1 LFVWEAIPA
10 GAYFDSM
17 YLKAFE
23 DKGKPITIGK
33 SAAAQAQMSVIPAS
47 PQ

>member
-1 LFVWEAIPA
+1 VWEAIPA
-10 GAYFDSM
+10 GAYFDAT
-17 YLKAFE
+17 YLRPYE

-33 SAAAQAQMSVIPAS
+33 TAAAQVQMTVIPAS